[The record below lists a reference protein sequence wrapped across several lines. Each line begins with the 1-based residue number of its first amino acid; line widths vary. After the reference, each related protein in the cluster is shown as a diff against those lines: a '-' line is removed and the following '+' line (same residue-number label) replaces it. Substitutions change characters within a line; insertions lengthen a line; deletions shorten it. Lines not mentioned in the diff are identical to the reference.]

1 MVNCSATAW
10 PRYMKMIAAGY
21 EDGNDDC
28 NEVNVTCSVRISVD
42 LRSMG
47 RYFRLIELPTPHP
60 NCMGRHGT

>member
-1 MVNCSATAW
+1 
-10 PRYMKMIAAGY
+10 MIAAGY

-47 RYFRLIELPTPHP
+47 RYYRLIEFADTPSELYGPTWYL
-60 NCMGRHGT
+60 T